1 MDKKIEPLI
10 LLIDDEPHVLSVI
23 GDILSKEGYR
33 ILPCESPQEGLELLK
48 TSVPDLIFLDIL
60 MPEMDGYQF
69 CAKLQERKEL
79 AFIPVIFL
87 TALTADQNRAKAFS
101 LGAADYLTKPFDKGE
116 LLNSAKKH
124 LATRRRWRDFEDEM
138 DFGNRKDLPPHF
150 REFQKFLNE
159 KLKLS
164 TEKKEE
170 LLQVK
175 VFEVLPLCKLL
186 GIPTSE
192 LAQYLAEFSKLSYCA
207 YINPEKIQLGKLP
220 APFCRKNGI
229 VALKADSGRNTFVL
243 SNPFN
248 LELFDLLKS
257 QFKEDPYDLMI
268 ADQRA
273 LDFLLNDSEE
283 ITPRKNSF
291 SQADSDL
298 EKFPAVQ
305 IADNIVHTAFMER
318 ASDIH
323 IEPKEFH
330 IAVRFRID
338 GEMKDAYALNK
349 ETGVQL
355 ISRFKVLGSM
365 DITQKRKPQD
375 GAMEIKMDGKNY
387 KLRLATTS
395 TPSGESMIIRLLDP
409 DVKPKSLK
417 ELGTTEEQMKR
428 LVDFASRDR
437 GFVLVVGPTGS
448 GKTTTI
454 YSLLAQVD
462 CKTRSLSSVED
473 PVEYRIPF
481 ANQQQVNEKAG
492 VTFETVLKSAMRQ
505 DPDVLF
511 LGEVRDA
518 FSAKASMDFA
528 STGHLTITTLHTSN
542 ATTAVFRL
550 ERLGVSRSS
559 MADTILGVVAQ
570 RLLKKLCEH
579 CKKIAPP
586 TQKEIEM
593 MAPFTNQ
600 IPAQVANPS
609 GCPKCNETG
618 YYGRE
623 AIYEII
629 QFDANIAQMIRV
641 GKSIAEIRN
650 FIRERKDYLICDHAM
665 DKVLEL
671 RFSPK
676 DVYEKVLVEEVIAP
690 PKGHFSEAEPV
701 NRQTE
706 RSEGPVSPL
715 QQKTPQDEK
724 KGTGRSILVVEDNKD
739 NMALISLH
747 LKNAGYELTTA
758 EDGIEALM
766 HLGKKQFDII
776 VSDVDMPN
784 LDGFKLLEMVN
795 QKGITAPILFV
806 TARTEEADEA
816 KGLELGAVD
825 YIKKPIKKEILLMR
839 VKKAL
844 GNIESDKTRMK
855 TSKGSD

>member
-1 MDKKIEPLI
+1 MDKNTQPLI
-10 LLIDDEPHVLSVI
+10 MLIDDEPHVLSVI

-33 ILPCESPQEGLELLK
+33 ILPCEKAAEGLKLLE
-48 TSVPDLIFLDIL
+48 TATPDLILLDIL

-69 CAKLQERKEL
+69 CGKLQEGKSL
-79 AFIPVIFL
+79 AFVPVIFL

-101 LGAADYLTKPFDKGE
+101 LGAADYLTKPFQKEE
-116 LLNSAKKH
+116 LLASVKKH
-124 LATRRRWRDFEDEM
+124 LTTRKRWRDFEGETDIK
-138 DFGNRKDLPPHF
+138 GRKDFPLQFRQFQEFLSDKLRLPVD
-150 REFQKFLNE
+150 KKE
-159 KLKLS
+159 KLS
-164 TEKKEE
+164 
-170 LLQVK
+170 QVK
-175 VFEVLPLCKLL
+175 AFEISSLCKLL
-186 GIPTSE
+186 GIPSSE
-192 LAQYLAEFSKLSYCA
+192 LAQYLAEFSKLTYCS

-229 VALKADSGRNTFVL
+229 VVLKSDSGRDTFVV

-257 QFKEDPYDLMI
+257 QFKEEPFDLVI
-268 ADQRA
+268 ADQKA
-273 LDFLLNDSEE
+273 VDFLLKDSEE
-283 ITPRKNSF
+283 AVPQKNYF
-291 SQADSDL
+291 GQPDSDL
-298 EKFPAVQ
+298 EKFPAIQ

-330 IAVRFRID
+330 VAVRFRID
-338 GEMKDAYALNK
+338 GEMKDAYALKK

-355 ISRFKVLGSM
+355 ISRFKVMGSM
-365 DITQKRKPQD
+365 DIAQRRKPQD
-375 GAMEIKMDGKNY
+375 GAMEISLEGKTF

-395 TPSGESMIIRLLDP
+395 TPSGESMIIRLLDA
-409 DVKPKSLK
+409 DIKPKSLK
-417 ELGTTEEQMKR
+417 ELGTTEAQMKQ
-428 LVDFASRDR
+428 LIDFASRDR

-579 CKKIAPP
+579 CKKTAPP
-586 TQKEIEM
+586 TEKEIEM
-593 MAPFTNQ
+593 MKPFTDR
-600 IPAQVANPS
+600 IPDQVANPA

-629 QFDANIAQMIRV
+629 QFDTNIAQMIRA
-641 GKSIAEIRN
+641 GKSIAEIRD
-650 FIRERKDYLICDHAM
+650 FIRQRKDYLISDHAI
-665 DKVLEL
+665 DKVREL

-676 DVYEKVLVEEVIAP
+676 DIYEKVLVEEVLAPTKTEGAANSLLRGSVVTEAIAETASSVLKP
-690 PKGHFSEAEPV
+690 TRNDDKD
-701 NRQTE
+701 N
-706 RSEGPVSPL
+706 
-715 QQKTPQDEK
+715 
-724 KGTGRSILVVEDNKD
+724 SILVVEDNKD
-739 NMALISLH
+739 NLALISLY
-747 LKNAGYELTTA
+747 LRNAGYDLTTA
-758 EDGIEALM
+758 EDGIEALI
-766 HLGKKQFDII
+766 HLGKKQFDLI

-795 QKGITAPILFV
+795 QKGITSPIVFV
-806 TARTEEADEA
+806 TARTEEADEV
-816 KGLELGAVD
+816 KGFELGAVD

-839 VKKAL
+839 VKRAL
-844 GNIESDKTRMK
+844 GGHGSEQEASNVK
-855 TSKGSD
+855 KGAA